1 MFPAPCSLDLILSS
15 SSSSVQ
21 PAGSPAPFAPSSF
34 LLINRAWYD
43 VWKQTDRVME
53 TRRRWQRA
61 ATDQVFFFFF
71 PFILFSLCSLVSTIH
86 PATMNNA
93 RDWLFFLNI
102 QTFQG
107 KLLTESVFRQER
119 NLIKNVF
126 IICGGGG
133 GGDHNRGWLWNANP
147 NRDARYGTTWVLF
160 WLRLD
165 KLFLFFILKMFSLFF
180 FFCRV
185 AQFIPFC
192 KTQTS

>member
-21 PAGSPAPFAPSSF
+21 PAGSPALFASSSF

-133 GGDHNRGWLWNANP
+133 EGI
-147 NRDARYGTTWVLF
+147 TTEAGFEMQILTETPVMEPHEYF
-160 WLRLD
+160 SGCGSTNCFC
-165 KLFLFFILKMFSLFF
+165 FLF
-180 FFCRV
+180 
-185 AQFIPFC
+185 
-192 KTQTS
+192 